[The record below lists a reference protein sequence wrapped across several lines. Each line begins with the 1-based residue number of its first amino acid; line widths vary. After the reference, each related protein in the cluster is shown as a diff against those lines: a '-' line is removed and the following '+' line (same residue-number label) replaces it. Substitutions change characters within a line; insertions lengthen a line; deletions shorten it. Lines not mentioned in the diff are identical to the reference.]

1 MPQFKFYEEIR
12 KYEKLDC
19 DEERRK
25 KAREIYDT
33 FIMRELLSN
42 SNLYSKASAEHVQ
55 KQLAVKPTQATEVSM
70 SFLTFLLFSSV
81 GSVHINHAHNS
92 PIYDECQTQQAKVL
106 TLP

>member
-1 MPQFKFYEEIR
+1 MLLSAMYLFLQDFCQTSVQEQVPQFKFYEEIR

-81 GSVHINHAHNS
+81 IWLSTH
-92 PIYDECQTQQAKVL
+92 
-106 TLP
+106 